1 MIERQLQDRGI
12 RDAAV
17 LRAFAAVPR
26 ENFVREVDRDLA
38 YDDRAL
44 PIQAGQ
50 TISQPYVIAWMLELL
65 ELVPGDRVLEV
76 GAGSGYVAALLAN
89 MGADVFAIEYV
100 PLLATA
106 AEARLASLELESITL
121 KHGDGTMGWPGH
133 APFDAILV
141 SAGGP
146 EVPKALLEQLVLGGR
161 LVIPVGAHPRRQ
173 ELVQVRRTG
182 PDSFDREP
190 KGAVQFVPLVGEAG
204 WQ

>member
-1 MIERQLQDRGI
+1 MVEKQLEGRGI
-12 RDAAV
+12 HDAAV
-17 LRAFAAVPR
+17 LRAFGAVPR
-26 ENFVREVDRDLA
+26 ESFVREVDRDLA

-65 ELVPGDRVLEV
+65 ELVQGDRVLEV
-76 GAGSGYVAALLAN
+76 GAGSGYVAALLAE
-89 MGADVFAIEYV
+89 MGAEVYAVEFV
-100 PLLATA
+100 PLLAEA
-106 AEARLASLELESITL
+106 ARARLAAMDVERVTLE
-121 KHGDGTMGWPGH
+121 HGDGTLGWPEH

-146 EVPKALLEQLVLGGR
+146 EVPKALLEQLVIGGR

-182 PDSFDREP
+182 TDTFDREP
-190 KGAVQFVPLVGEAG
+190 MGAVQFVPLLGEAG

>member
-1 MIERQLQDRGI
+1 MIETQLRGRGI
-12 RDAAV
+12 TDAAV
-17 LRAFAAVPR
+17 LRAFAQVPR
-26 ENFVREVDRDLA
+26 EAFVREVDRERA

-65 ELVPGDRVLEV
+65 ELVPGDKVLEV
-76 GAGSGYVAALLAN
+76 GAGSGYVAALLAH
-89 MGADVFAIEYV
+89 MGAQVYAIEYV
-100 PLLATA
+100 PLLAEA
-106 AEARLASLELESITL
+106 ARARLVTLGLEDVTL
-121 KHGDGTMGWPGH
+121 AQGDGTLGWPEH

-182 PDSFDREP
+182 QDTYDREP
-190 KGAVQFVPLVGEAG
+190 KGPVQFVPLVGEAG